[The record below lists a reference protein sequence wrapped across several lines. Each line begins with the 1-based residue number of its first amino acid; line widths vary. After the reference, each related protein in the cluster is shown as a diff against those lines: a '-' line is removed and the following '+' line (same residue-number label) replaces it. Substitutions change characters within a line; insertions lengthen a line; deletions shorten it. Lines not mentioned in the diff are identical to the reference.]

1 MLLAIPPFKSARAR
15 AIGARMSAFGGC
27 STTSVEG
34 ASAQG
39 DASLTPVQ
47 APKTAS
53 LLVSRP
59 WPWTCAVATSS
70 TSWKRWRGR
79 PPRQERMSSP
89 ARTATFT
96 STGWIIWPKVATRPS
111 SHLSSVGAYCPASG
125 YSSDCRLDFDDGG
138 RREEKRVLVG
148 LNPVSK
154 AVRSPLARRQAFEQ
168 SSVNQPTCHR
178 HFPCLM
184 LVELEI
190 DIKVM
195 RKSQESLPEF
205 RGVRRVVRSVGS
217 FTLYGRDLGK
227 RFAIVREDN

>member
-1 MLLAIPPFKSARAR
+1 M
-15 AIGARMSAFGGC
+15 
-27 STTSVEG
+27 
-34 ASAQG
+34 
-39 DASLTPVQ
+39 
-47 APKTAS
+47 
-53 LLVSRP
+53 
-59 WPWTCAVATSS
+59 
-70 TSWKRWRGR
+70 GR

-89 ARTATFT
+89 ARMATFT
-96 STGWIIWPKVATRPS
+96 STGWITWPKVATRPS
-111 SHLSSVGAYCPASG
+111 SHLTSVGAYCLASG
-125 YSSDCRLDFDDGG
+125 YSDRRLDFDDGG
-138 RREEKRVLVG
+138 RREEKRVLMG
-148 LNPVSK
+148 LNPGSK

-195 RKSQESLPEF
+195 RRSQESLPEF

-217 FTLYGRDLGK
+217 FTLYGRDHGK

>member
-1 MLLAIPPFKSARAR
+1 M
-15 AIGARMSAFGGC
+15 
-27 STTSVEG
+27 
-34 ASAQG
+34 
-39 DASLTPVQ
+39 
-47 APKTAS
+47 
-53 LLVSRP
+53 
-59 WPWTCAVATSS
+59 
-70 TSWKRWRGR
+70 
-79 PPRQERMSSP
+79 
-89 ARTATFT
+89 
-96 STGWIIWPKVATRPS
+96 
-111 SHLSSVGAYCPASG
+111 
-125 YSSDCRLDFDDGG
+125 
-138 RREEKRVLVG
+138 G

-195 RKSQESLPEF
+195 RKSQESPPEF

-217 FTLYGRDLGK
+217 FTLYGRDHGK